1 MRPAAD
7 ESPARA
13 AFVCPLHTA
22 WRGKEGD
29 MPAPLKL
36 AHDLIMRAREDYVAQ
51 KNTGQIMAECR
62 LSVGTF
68 YKLLA
73 GKGPAAGLPAIVLRR
88 DLGGERAKRPDRIRA
103 SLVDRLWRT
112 ADKQVREIEKRL
124 RLDQKPDARERDARM
139 LATMVRTLRELRAL
153 DAARGEQEPAPEHE
167 HGPDNL
173 DDFRRDLARKIDAII
188 ARRGASPARD
198 AGP

>member
-1 MRPAAD
+1 
-7 ESPARA
+7 
-13 AFVCPLHTA
+13 
-22 WRGKEGD
+22 

-36 AHDLIMRAREDYVAQ
+36 AHDLIVRAREDYVAG

-62 LSVGTF
+62 LSPGTF

-73 GKGPAAGLPAIVLRR
+73 GKGQAAGLPPIVLRR
-88 DLGGERAKRPDRIRA
+88 DLGGEVGKRPDRIRA

-124 RLDQKPDARERDARM
+124 RLDQQPDARERDARM

-153 DAARGEQEPAPEHE
+153 DAARTERESSEDE

-173 DDFRRDLARKIDAII
+173 DDFRRQLARKMDAVI
-188 ARRGASPARD
+188 ASTKAPSHGD
-198 AGP
+198 AEC